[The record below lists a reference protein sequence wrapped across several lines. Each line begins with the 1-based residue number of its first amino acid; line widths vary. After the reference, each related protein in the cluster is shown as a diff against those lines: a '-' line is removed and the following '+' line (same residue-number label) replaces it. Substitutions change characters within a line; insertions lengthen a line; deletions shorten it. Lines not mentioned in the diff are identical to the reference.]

1 MSQLLQQWRLHCPCG
16 RAKILARGLCATC
29 YTLQRQDRAYF
40 GGLREK
46 ILTRDGHRCRGC
58 GAAGR
63 GKRTLAVHHRRP
75 GVSTLASLIT
85 LCPGCHARVSRTCV
99 LRNDW
104 PELLRLLWREQ
115 HPHAHEQGRLDFAAT
130 VGMPAP
136 EAGELFAGMGDR
148 CQGRDRR

>member
-1 MSQLLQQWRLHCPCG
+1 
-16 RAKILARGLCATC
+16 
-29 YTLQRQDRAYF
+29 
-40 GGLREK
+40 
-46 ILTRDGHRCRGC
+46 
-58 GAAGR
+58 
-63 GKRTLAVHHRRP
+63 
-75 GVSTLASLIT
+75 
-85 LCPGCHARVSRTCV
+85 VSRTCV